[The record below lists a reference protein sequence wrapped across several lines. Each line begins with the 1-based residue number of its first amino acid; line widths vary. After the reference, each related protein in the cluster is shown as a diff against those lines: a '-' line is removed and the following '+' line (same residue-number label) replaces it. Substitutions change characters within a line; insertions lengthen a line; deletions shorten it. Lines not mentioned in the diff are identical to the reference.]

1 MDGTLDTLN
10 IELVGTTAKA
20 KVSIN
25 DLITS
30 LEHLDAKLGTIKN
43 LETFKSS
50 MSSLSASLDSVKKS
64 VGEMDVSKFKQ
75 VSDSFNSISRA
86 SGRLATA
93 VRSLTFTKVQDE
105 AQGFTREI
113 QRMSQTL
120 ASEFGIKDKAII
132 KELEMQLTDFA
143 KMTNDAM
150 FNGGSIANGEKIFQN
165 ITRILTQNKNV
176 VKDTGLEY
184 DGFIK
189 KINEANVALDFQKSE
204 FTDMYGKMR
213 NTLGKGWALSGSGK
227 GGMAFDAWLETLTP
241 EEISLMQTY
250 GYKIGDTTTAFQALY
265 DIKKKYIETSR
276 SGAVVENEVNSTMQG
291 TQAAVYE
298 TLNALMGLSQQL
310 GQVSTIGQTEVVN
323 TFQTM
328 AQGIKN
334 FEGISLGSV
343 EQIKTLSSA
352 IATLGRGST
361 DRAITNIPLV
371 ARAFKEMMR
380 TLSTA
385 PTVSKN
391 VIDVANALANLSKS
405 GLRAN
410 TTMNAIIP
418 SFKRFSDNAKRT
430 SHSVRGL
437 AGKFGKFYATFW
449 LLLRVFQRLKDAIDL
464 SSQLTEIENVINQTF
479 GSMRGAIDN
488 MTKDS
493 ITKFGMSELAVKKY
507 GARFQAMGA
516 ALGITSEQV
525 IATTSRLSFLPDEY
539 GKLGTSMADVSTN
552 LTRLTADMASFY
564 DVAQDEVAE
573 DLESIFTG
581 MTRPLRRYGI
591 DLTQANLKEWAL
603 NRGLNANIDSMTQA
617 EKTMLRYQYVME
629 RAQYAMGDFT
639 RTADTWH
646 NQINIL
652 KANIQQLAIVI
663 GQGFINALKPLVRGL
678 NAMLVKIT
686 SFATSVLN
694 ALGQIFGWKYEL
706 NLGGVTQD
714 LDDGAGYAEDMSDG
728 LGGAAKNAKKLKQN
742 LLGID
747 ELNIISPDDDGSG
760 SGGGGGAAGGA
771 GALDNTDVIRAVKT
785 GDSLMRSAIK
795 DLEGLGKH
803 IADALSS
810 SMENI
815 SWSSVYEKA
824 RSFGTGLADFM
835 NGMFAGES
843 GKRLF
848 ENTGRTIAG
857 ALNTAL
863 EYANAFASE
872 YKWNEVGRNIASGM
886 NKFFRTWKPALAA
899 DTFNNTANGILDL
912 MISALDT
919 VDWDLIGEQVGT
931 ALANIKWS
939 KVLRKMVKVLGKAI
953 SGAFRSISISFEQ
966 APFETAML
974 GAFAALKYT
983 GLRKLIGALVAKK
996 LFGKEDGLLTVS
1008 LKGVA
1013 LEMKEKIIWQ
1023 GSTLAAVLKNMLASS
1038 LGVQASS
1045 ITAFLGTWT
1054 VPIAIAVAF
1063 SIAKVV
1069 DDFTVSEAELR
1080 KSFDG
1085 WDEFKEKIV
1094 ETADAIESTTT
1105 NMKSLKA
1112 EHESNIKYIEST
1124 SGELSTLANRYFEL
1138 ASKTSLT
1145 AEEKTQLS
1153 NIVQE
1158 LIARVP
1164 ELSKLYDEESGSIR
1178 GTRDEVLSLVD
1189 AQIKELKIEA
1199 SKEYLTNLY
1208 KERYDAIE
1216 EMKQAYNDY
1225 TDAME
1230 YNKEQSLEV
1239 MRQYH
1244 SHQISFYEYQKSLEK
1259 LGEETKKA
1267 ADNFKQSADNVD
1279 TLGNSINSMTQDL
1292 YGTTEDLSAFSVAFN
1307 GSMQDIANGTDEYA
1321 GMSNALVDL
1330 GNESAV
1336 AADKVSGLNTT
1347 IKDSTGNSS
1356 ANFDAFGKSTAEAL
1370 AIGRNAVSELSKSVL
1385 GLNNDTKLSLAKN
1398 NVSAF
1403 QQSTTYNMDLA
1414 NEHTT
1419 AFSGA
1424 IDVLK
1429 QTSNLSGAS
1438 NNIATFA
1445 SASNSNMNSVKST
1458 VNGAKESINQ
1468 TTTATQDLMR
1478 QSGQT
1483 FEVKTN
1489 TSPLESLRNVLS
1501 SVVDGLRNMFSFN
1514 GQTVTT
1520 YAVTETST
1528 RRKADGGVFVN
1539 GHWKDVAAYAS
1550 GGVPTTGQMFIARE
1564 AGPELVGSIGGHTA
1578 VMNNDQIV
1586 SSVAYGVEQAVAT
1599 VLTPYL
1605 ASIARTNEIIA
1616 DKDVS
1621 VQIGDRDIA
1630 MANRRGSRGLG
1641 APLRTN

>member
-30 LEHLDAKLGTIKN
+30 LEHLDARLGSIKN

-86 SGRLATA
+86 SGKLATA

-250 GYKIGDTTTAFQALY
+250 GYKIGDTVSAFQALY
-265 DIKKKYIETSR
+265 DIKKRYIDVSR
-276 SGAVVENEVNSTMQG
+276 SGAVVENEVNSTMHG
-291 TQAAVYE
+291 TQAAVSE

-328 AQGIKN
+328 AEGMKN

-343 EQIKTLSSA
+343 DQIKTLSSA
-352 IATLGRGST
+352 VATFGRGST
-361 DRAITNIPLV
+361 EKAITNIPLV
-371 ARAFKEMMR
+371 AKAFKEMMQ

-385 PTVSKN
+385 PTVSRN

-410 TTMNAIIP
+410 TTMNTLVP
-418 SFKRFSDNAKRT
+418 SFKRFGDSAKRA

-437 AGKFGKFYATFW
+437 AGQFGKFYATFW
-449 LLLRVFQRLKDAIDL
+449 LLLRVFRRLGDAIDL

-479 GSMRGAIDN
+479 GNMRGVIDD

-516 ALGITSEQV
+516 ALGITSDQV
-525 IATTSRLSFLPDEY
+525 KAATSRLSFLPDEY

-564 DVAQDEVAE
+564 DVAQDDVAE
-573 DLESIFTG
+573 DLEAIFTG
-581 MTRPLRRYGI
+581 MSRPLRTYGI
-591 DLTQANLKEWAL
+591 DLTVANLKQFAL
-603 NRGLNANIDSMTQA
+603 NNGLNANIESMTQA

-686 SFATSVLN
+686 SFATAVLN

-785 GDSLMRSAIK
+785 G
-795 DLEGLGKH
+795 EGLMKSYIDNLYKLGDYIGETLTKTLNG
-803 IADALSS
+803 ID
-810 SMENI
+810 
-815 SWSSVYEKA
+815 WDGVYEGAKN
-824 RSFGTGLADFM
+824 FGKGLADFL
-835 NGMFAGES
+835 NGLISPE
-843 GKRLF
+843 LF
-848 ENTGRTIAG
+848 GAVGRTIANS
-857 ALNTAL
+857 LNTAVK
-863 EYANAFASE
+863 A
-872 YKWNEVGRNIASGM
+872 
-886 NKFFRTWKPALAA
+886 ALAFGENLDWSDIGLSIA
-899 DTFNNTANGILDL
+899 TGINEFFKNFDGKELAHTINVWVHGLWDMFKTAVDEIDWGAIFKDVKEALSEIDIKTVAIIIGAITFKQGTKLLTSGVIGKMFVEKMFGKEGVLKVALSKVITNIGMSAEFFTSGVSLSEAIAAGFGVSEAAVEVTGAGAIIALGLAIGLKLGKFLVENGFWDKLHEDIQKFKNELKERIQKGFGHTEQGSGWDGDTYVYYTPFSEMIKSKGIFG
-912 MISALDT
+912 A
-919 VDWDLIGEQVGT
+919 IGEQFFNFSGT
-931 ALANIKWS
+931 KEMFERAKKDIGENIILGIGEGLLSGLMFLVEPIHDLFTFIINGIMGIFGIHSPAETTKPIGKFIILGIGEGFNLVNFFQMMQDWWDKNVAPWFTLERWSTIGENVRKGVSDKLQELRTSVDEKWEGIKNKLAEVPFVQTLSNNFMTLRETLSGRLRETRTNIYSAWDNIKA
-939 KVLRKMVKVLGKAI
+939 KLA
-953 SGAFRSISISFEQ
+953 ET
-966 APFETAML
+966 PFVTTL
-974 GAFAALKYT
+974 SNKF
-983 GLRKLIGALVAKK
+983 
-996 LFGKEDGLLTVS
+996 
-1008 LKGVA
+1008 
-1013 LEMKEKIIWQ
+1013 
-1023 GSTLAAVLKNMLASS
+1023 STLKSTIDTNLAS
-1038 LGVQASS
+1038 
-1045 ITAFLGTWT
+1045 I
-1054 VPIAIAVAF
+1054 
-1063 SIAKVV
+1063 KNDVV
-1069 DDFTVSEAELR
+1069 T
-1080 KSFDG
+1080 K
-1085 WDEFKEKIV
+1085 WDNVK
-1094 ETADAIESTTT
+1094 
-1105 NMKSLKA
+1105 
-1112 EHESNIKYIEST
+1112 
-1124 SGELSTLANRYFEL
+1124 
-1138 ASKTSLT
+1138 
-1145 AEEKTQLS
+1145 
-1153 NIVQE
+1153 
-1158 LIARVP
+1158 
-1164 ELSKLYDEESGSIR
+1164 SKLS
-1178 GTRDEVLSLVD
+1178 
-1189 AQIKELKIEA
+1189 
-1199 SKEYLTNLY
+1199 
-1208 KERYDAIE
+1208 
-1216 EMKQAYNDY
+1216 
-1225 TDAME
+1225 
-1230 YNKEQSLEV
+1230 
-1239 MRQYH
+1239 
-1244 SHQISFYEYQKSLEK
+1244 
-1259 LGEETKKA
+1259 ETP
-1267 ADNFKQSADNVD
+1267 FVSTV
-1279 TLGNSINSMTQDL
+1279 T
-1292 YGTTEDLSAFSVAFN
+1292 SAFSSLA
-1307 GSMQDIANGTDEYA
+1307 GTVRSYMNSLWDSVRDYW
-1321 GMSNALVDL
+1321 DR
-1330 GNESAV
+1330 
-1336 AADKVSGLNTT
+1336 
-1347 IKDSTGNSS
+1347 IKDKLSQTISGNININTNNSS
-1356 ANFDAFGKSTAEAL
+1356 S
-1370 AIGRNAVSELSKSVL
+1370 
-1385 GLNNDTKLSLAKN
+1385 
-1398 NVSAF
+1398 
-1403 QQSTTYNMDLA
+1403 
-1414 NEHTT
+1414 
-1419 AFSGA
+1419 
-1424 IDVLK
+1424 
-1429 QTSNLSGAS
+1429 
-1438 NNIATFA
+1438 
-1445 SASNSNMNSVKST
+1445 
-1458 VNGAKESINQ
+1458 
-1468 TTTATQDLMR
+1468 
-1478 QSGQT
+1478 
-1483 FEVKTN
+1483 
-1489 TSPLESLRNVLS
+1489 
-1501 SVVDGLRNMFSFN
+1501 
-1514 GQTVTT
+1514 
-1520 YAVTETST
+1520 
-1528 RRKADGGVFVN
+1528 RRADGGIFVN

-1550 GGVPTTGQMFIARE
+1550 GGLPTTGQMFIARE

-1586 SSVAYGVEQAVAT
+1586 SSVAYGVRQAVAE
-1599 VLTPYL
+1599 VLVPYL
-1605 ASIARTNEIIA
+1605 ANIAATNEEIA
-1616 DKDVS
+1616 EKDMS
-1621 VQIGDRDIA
+1621 VNIGDRDIA

-1641 APLRTN
+1641 AELRTN

>member
-30 LEHLDAKLGTIKN
+30 LEHLDAKLGSIKN
-43 LETFKSS
+43 LEVFKSS
-50 MSSLSASLDSVKKS
+50 MGSLSASLDSVKKS

-86 SGRLATA
+86 SGKLATA

-132 KELEMQLTDFA
+132 KDLENQLTEFA
-143 KMTNDAM
+143 KMTNNAM
-150 FNGGSIANGEKIFQN
+150 FSGGSIAEGEKIFQN
-165 ITRILTQNKNV
+165 MTNTLYRNKNV
-176 VKDTGLEY
+176 VNDIGTQYEGLVNK
-184 DGFIK
+184 IK
-189 KINEANVALDFQKSE
+189 AANVQLDFQKSE
-204 FTDMYGKMR
+204 FTDMYAKMR
-213 NTLGKGWALSGSGK
+213 NAMGKGWSLSSSNK
-227 GGMAFDAWLETLTP
+227 GGMPFDAWLEALTP
-241 EEISLMQTY
+241 EDISLMQTY
-250 GYKIGDTTTAFQALY
+250 GYKIGDTVSAFQALY
-265 DIKKKYIETSR
+265 DIKKRYMDITK
-276 SGAVVENEVNSTMQG
+276 SGAVVENEVNSTMNG
-291 TQAAVYE
+291 TRTAVYE
-298 TLNALMGLSQQL
+298 TMNAIMGLSQQL

-352 IATLGRGST
+352 VATFGRGST
-361 DRAITNIPLV
+361 EKAITNIPLV
-371 ARAFKEMMR
+371 AKAFKEMMR

-385 PTVSKN
+385 PTVSRN
-391 VIDVANALANLSKS
+391 VVDVANALANLSKS

-410 TTMNAIIP
+410 STMNAIAP
-418 SFKRFSDNAKRT
+418 SFRRFSDNAKRA

-437 AGKFGKFYATFW
+437 AGQFGKFYATFW
-449 LLLRVFQRLKDAIDL
+449 LLLRVFRRLGDAIDL

-479 GSMRGAIDN
+479 GNMRGVIDD

-525 IATTSRLSFLPDEY
+525 KAATSRLSFLPDEY

-564 DVAQDEVAE
+564 DVAQDDVAE

-686 SFATSVLN
+686 SFATAILN

-706 NLGGVTQD
+706 NLGGITQD

-795 DLEGLGKH
+795 DLESLGKH
-803 IADALSS
+803 ISDALSN

-863 EYANAFASE
+863 ESVNAFASE
-872 YKWNEVGRNIASGM
+872 YRWDEVGRNIASGM

-899 DTFNNTANGILDL
+899 DTFNNMANGILDL

-919 VDWDLIGEQVGT
+919 VDWELIGEQVGT

-953 SGAFRSISISFEQ
+953 SGAFKSIEVSFEQ
-966 APFETAML
+966 APFETAIL
-974 GAFAALKYT
+974 GAFAALKFT
-983 GLRKLIGALVAKK
+983 KLGKMLGALAVNK
-996 LFGKEDGLLTVS
+996 LFGKEGLLKLS
-1008 LKGVA
+1008 LKGAAV
-1013 LEMKEKIIWQ
+1013 KIGEKIAWQ
-1023 GSTLAAVLKNMLASS
+1023 GTTLAAVLKNMLASS
-1038 LGVQASS
+1038 LGIQASS
-1045 ITAFLGTWT
+1045 ITAALGVWT

-1069 DDFTVSEAELR
+1069 DDFTVSESELR
-1080 KSFDG
+1080 KSFTG

-1124 SGELSTLANRYFEL
+1124 SGELNTLANRYFEL
-1138 ASKTSLT
+1138 ANKTSLT

-1267 ADNFKQSADNVD
+1267 ADNFKASADNVD

-1307 GSMQDIANGTDEYA
+1307 GSMQDMANGTNEFT
-1321 GMSNALVDL
+1321 GMSNALADL

-1336 AADKVSGLNTT
+1336 AADKVSGLSTA
-1347 IKDSTGNSS
+1347 IKDSTGSSS
-1356 ANFDAFGKSTAEAL
+1356 ANFDTFGKSTAEAL

-1385 GLNNDTKLSLAKN
+1385 GLNNDTNLSLAKS

-1403 QQSTTYNMDLA
+1403 QQSTSTSMSLA
-1414 NEHTT
+1414 NHDTT

-1429 QTSNLSGAS
+1429 RTSNMSTAQS
-1438 NNIATFA
+1438 NIKTFG
-1445 SASNSNMNSVKST
+1445 NSVSSDMKNVKSNT
-1458 VNGAKESINQ
+1458 DGAKNSIND
-1468 TTTATQDLMR
+1468 TTTATKNLMNE
-1478 QSGQT
+1478 SGKT

-1489 TSPLESLRNVLS
+1489 VSPLEKLKTTLGD
-1501 SVVDGLRNMFSFN
+1501 VVRGLRDMFSFN

-1520 YAVTETST
+1520 YTHTEK
-1528 RRKADGGVFVN
+1528 RANGGIFVN

-1550 GGVPTTGQMFIARE
+1550 GGLPTTGQMFIARE

-1586 SSVAYGVEQAVAT
+1586 SSVAYGVRQAVAE
-1599 VLTPYL
+1599 VLVPYL
-1605 ASIARTNEIIA
+1605 ANIAATNEEIA
-1616 DKDVS
+1616 EKDMS
-1621 VQIGDRDIA
+1621 VNIGDRDIA
-1630 MANRRGSRGLG
+1630 MANRRGSRDLG
-1641 APLRTN
+1641 ASLRTN